1 MKILVVGYGSMG
13 RRRIR
18 LYGQL
23 DKDARF
29 ICVDS
34 NPERIKQIKEDGHTA
49 YADLNEAVKEK
60 PDYAFVS
67 TSPLSHAAIIPILL
81 QNKINTFTEINLSSK
96 NYDEMIRLAKENDVK
111 LFLSSTLLYEP
122 QIKKIKELVKK
133 EKQPLTYIYHI
144 GQYLPDW
151 HPWESYKDFFI
162 GKKESNGCREIYAIQ
177 LPWIID
183 VFGEV
188 ENITKVSHKSTN
200 LEIDFDDSYITT
212 FEHKNGS
219 KGVFV
224 VDVVSRVATTYLEII
239 GENIHVTWDGSNE
252 GLKYFNISEKKLES
266 FKAYENIEHN
276 SNYAANINEN
286 PYLDEIKEFV
296 GYVKNETEPKWSI
309 EKDYYVLRLIDEIES
324 SGAGK

>member
-1 MKILVVGYGSMG
+1 MKLLVVGYGSMG

-18 LYGQL
+18 LYKQI
-23 DKDARF
+23 DKYAQF

-34 NPERIKQIKEDGHTA
+34 NPERIKQIREDGHIA
-49 YADLNEAVKEK
+49 YVDLNEAIKEK

-67 TSPLSHAAIIPILL
+67 TSPLSHAAIIPVLL
-81 QNKINTFTEINLSSK
+81 KNKINTFTEINLSSK
-96 NYDEMIRLAKENDVK
+96 NYDQMITLANENNVK
-111 LFLSSTLLYEP
+111 LFLSSTMIYKK
-122 QIKKIKELVKK
+122 QIQKIKELVQK
-133 EKQPLTYIYHI
+133 EAQPLTYIYHI

-151 HPWESYKDFFI
+151 HPWESYRDFFI

-183 VFGEV
+183 TFGEI
-188 ENITKVSHKSTN
+188 EHLSKISQKSTK

-239 GENIHVTWDGSNE
+239 GENLHITWDGSND
-252 GLKYFNISEKKLES
+252 GLKIFNIAEKKVET
-266 FKAYENIEHN
+266 FTAYENLEHN
-276 SNYAANINEN
+276 DNYASNIVEN
-286 PYLDEIKEFV
+286 TYLDEIKDFIS
-296 GYVKNETEPKWSI
+296 YVQNGTEPKWSI
-309 EKDYYVLRLIDEIES
+309 QKDCYVLDLIDKIE
-324 SGAGK
+324 AK